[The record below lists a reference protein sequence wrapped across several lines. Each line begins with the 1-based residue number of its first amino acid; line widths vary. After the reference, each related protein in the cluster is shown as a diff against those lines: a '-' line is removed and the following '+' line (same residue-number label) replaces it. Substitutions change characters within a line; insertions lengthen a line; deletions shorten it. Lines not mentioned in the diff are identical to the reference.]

1 MLHNVIT
8 MVNKARNYTIVD
20 DIAQMKANLGDIQLI
35 LGVSKSEVKRL
46 VDESIV
52 KKDLRGTYDLLH
64 SIKGYIGY
72 LQVRAGGTKGVSADY
87 HEERSR
93 LTKAQADKA
102 EFEAAVMAGK
112 LVDVDQLSTQ
122 WESMLVSMKA
132 KLLAMPSKLA
142 PVVADED
149 EPGVIQAMID
159 DYMREALEELASY
172 GTSASGEDTS
182 DGDEGVEAAPE
193 ADSKPVGRSRAKAG
207 RTVE

>member
-1 MLHNVIT
+1 MLHDIYT
-8 MVNKARNYTIVD
+8 MAGKPRNYTIVD

-46 VDESIV
+46 VDESII

-72 LQVRAGGTKGVSADY
+72 LQVRSGGTKGVSADY

-102 EFEAAVMAGK
+102 ELEAAVMAGK
-112 LVDVDQLSTQ
+112 LVEVEQLIQ
-122 WESMLVSMKA
+122 AWEGMLSSMRA
-132 KLLAMPSKLA
+132 KLLALPSKLA

-149 EPGVIQAMID
+149 EPGVVQNLID

-172 GTSASGEDTS
+172 GTSSSDEDIGEG
-182 DGDEGVEAAPE
+182 DGGTEAAAE
-193 ADSKPVGRSRAKAG
+193 TDSKPVGRRRKA
-207 RTVE
+207 T